1 MNLLPKNRVTTLFS
15 ATMTKKVEDLCRL
28 SLKNPVLVEV
38 AKDAANSTVAG
49 LEQGYVIIEPSKKF
63 QLLFTFLKKNLKKK
77 TALFFSCSMGAQ
89 LLSMGGEFVSVMN
102 TWQVRKTALFAPF
115 IYKMYYF
122 TKTGSGQT

>member
-1 MNLLPKNRVTTLFS
+1 MAAALCKKHGKAWGLPCGDYAAVELYSRYENGFAPKFYTKNHHFS
-15 ATMTKKVEDLCRL
+15 KTGSGQT
-28 SLKNPVLVEV
+28 
-38 AKDAANSTVAG
+38 
-49 LEQGYVIIEPSKKF
+49 Q
-63 QLLFTFLKKNLKKK
+63 KNLKKK

-115 IYKMYYF
+115 IYKMHYF